1 MGTVDGEEQLQV
13 LPWQQQDAPMHL
25 LVQLLLSSMLGVQQ
39 VLSQR

>member
-13 LPWQQQDAPMHL
+13 LPWQQQDALMHL